1 MAIDLRA
8 EQLILLGEACRRL
21 SVVASPPTLWRW
33 RTRGVN
39 GVKLE
44 CVRAG
49 RKWYTT
55 YEALNRFLDA
65 QSSLPVPSPAPKSQ
79 ELSIRS
85 DKTHDRLKAAGLL

>member
-8 EQLILLGEACRRL
+8 EQLILLGEACRKL

-65 QSSLPVPSPAPKSQ
+65 QSSLPVPSPAEKPQ
-79 ELSIRS
+79 EPRTRS
-85 DKTHDRLKAAGLL
+85 DKTNDRLRAAGLL